1 MRRALF
7 IFLLIITAVC
17 QGIFAANPK
26 ESVAIVKPTPS
37 EEELAGL
44 SDISMWLAHQELYVQ
59 ARRAS
64 SYKNV
69 VTGSGVAI
77 ISPDGTEH
85 WLLTNRHVIGFASYA
100 TVVVEDSIGQHA
112 YDSCRVLGMSMKT
125 DLAVLLL
132 PDSCPLRPL
141 PLASKIWEEGT
152 PVMAAGFPG
161 LLGEPTWQLTEGV
174 ISNNH
179 MISHELP
186 SDSLPNIQHTAPID
200 HGNSGGPLLVEHEGN
215 LEIVGINTWG
225 VTQRDRVAISIP
237 VEQVHEM
244 LTTMQNRTTD
254 KQFLHLLETDYKQ
267 AAQLITLPFLHENYK
282 TNILTAMY
290 ATMPDSI
297 KKDIANASAYPI
309 EPVTTLVAYYLQKL
323 YQQMPDPSQAKL
335 TWCERQGMQA
345 LETIDVGEDKKL
357 DKRLART
364 AKKTEQQVDN
374 GIGAPEYGVYETEL
388 TYTYFPYA
396 PTWNNRSDNNM
407 EVAASITFNG
417 DYFLFGFDAKCKMQS
432 GTSYKTKETFWAKGP
447 LFGIHFGGQL
457 PIGINNTWFIPRA
470 MIGMAGGALC
480 EGYVHYREF
489 SGNATKWR
497 GQGQVYFKA
506 GWQNAFPIEDKMIT
520 IGAYY
525 SYSIN
530 LSVGNDWHGAPF
542 KLTDGVLMG
551 QHGASLALG
560 YRW

>member
-1 MRRALF
+1 MRRFPF
-7 IFLLIITAVC
+7 ILLLMIAAFFQTSY
-17 QGIFAANPK
+17 AANPK

-44 SDISMWLAHQELYVQ
+44 SDISMWLAHQELYAQ
-59 ARRAS
+59 ARRVS
-64 SYKNV
+64 PYKNV

-77 ISPDGTEH
+77 TSPDGTEH
-85 WLLTNRHVIGFASYA
+85 WLLTNRHVVGFASYA
-100 TVVVEDSIGQHA
+100 SVVVEDSLGQHT

-141 PLASKIWEEGT
+141 ALTTTTWSEGT

-200 HGNSGGPLLVEHEGN
+200 HGNSGGPLLVENNDE

-237 VEQVHEM
+237 AEQVREM
-244 LTTMQNRTTD
+244 LATMHNRMTD
-254 KQFLHLLETDYKQ
+254 EQFFRLLETDYKK
-267 AAQLITLPFLHENYK
+267 AAQLITLPFLHKNYK

-297 KKDIANASAYPI
+297 KKDIADASAYPI

-323 YQQMPDPSQAKL
+323 YKQMPDPSQAKL

-345 LETIDVGEDKKL
+345 LETIDAGEDKKL
-357 DKRLART
+357 DKSLVRKAR
-364 AKKTEQQVDN
+364 KTEQQVDN
-374 GIGAPEYGVYETEL
+374 GIGAPDYGVYETEV

-396 PTWNNRSDNNM
+396 PAWNGRSDNNM
-407 EVAASITFNG
+407 EVAASLTLNG
-417 DYFLFGFDAKCKMQS
+417 DYFLFGIDAKCKMQS
-432 GTSYKTKETFWAKGP
+432 GTSYKTKEAFWAKGP
-447 LFGIHFGGQL
+447 LFGIHFGAQL
-457 PIGINNTWFIPRA
+457 PVGINNTWFIPRA
-470 MIGMAGGALC
+470 MIGMAGGAVY
-480 EGYVHYREF
+480 EGYVHNREF
-489 SGNATKWR
+489 SGNPTKWR
-497 GQGQVYFKA
+497 GLGQVYFKA
-506 GWQNAFPIEDKMIT
+506 GWQSAFPIEDKMIT
-520 IGAYY
+520 LGAYY
-525 SYSIN
+525 SYTAN
-530 LSVGNDWHGAPF
+530 LSVDNDWHGAPF
-542 KLTDGVLMG
+542 KFADGVIVG
-551 QHGASLALG
+551 QHGVSLALG